1 MLKYGMHV
9 SSAKDLEN
17 MLFSLAAVEGTFVI
31 GVPTRYLSERGQN
44 IPMAIV
50 ADIQEYG
57 LPKRK
62 IPARPVL
69 IPLMD
74 SKGPSWQRSAMS
86 RALTA
91 TRMRNKAPRDLFRRL
106 GAKIV
111 RDIELAYL
119 VNRTEDNKK
128 STQDR
133 KGRNDPLLDSKQL
146 SQIWRMRWVSAN
158 KKPPAGLVSLVRGFS
173 KLNFTR

>member
-17 MLFSLAAVEGTFVI
+17 MLFSLAAAEGEFVI
-31 GVPTRYLSERGQN
+31 GVPTRYRSKRGQN
-44 IPMAIV
+44 LPMSVV

-57 LPKRK
+57 LPKRN

-69 IPLMD
+69 GPLMD
-74 SKGPSWQRSAMS
+74 TKGPSWQRSVLS

-91 TRMRNKAPRDLFRRL
+91 TRMRNKAPRNLFQRL
-106 GAKIV
+106 GQKIV

-119 VNRTEDNKK
+119 VNRTEANKP
-128 STQDR
+128 STIAR

-146 SQIWRMRWVSAN
+146 SKIWRMRWVSAN